1 MSKRLKI
8 RIMLLTP
15 LLLALF
21 FSYLPQ
27 SANAAAA
34 PCDTYQVNGGDQAF
48 LMNLNTPLKW
58 GNTVYTNNIYVS
70 PKGTITFGAGDY
82 TFWDYPPTPSISI
95 GSFDY
100 HAFPNSAAGGWS
112 PGWGYGNNLYV
123 RYGSTAT
130 SICVDW
136 KVMVWGQSSG
146 NPIYIR
152 MLAEVNPVDYSW
164 QPTYQVSSNAP
175 GNARYGARYTQNG
188 PIQPLSVQ
196 TISALTPPPPSPT
209 PTPTITPTPT
219 LTPTPTPEPTPT
231 PTPSETPTPTPTPTE
246 TLTPTPEPT
255 PTQTQDPDPVQ
266 PTQDPE
272 PIVEPEP
279 EVTQEPEPEVIEEP
293 QPEPVIEPSPEPTPL
308 EEIIS
313 VEEEVNNA
321 IEELLVNEE
330 EITNEQ
336 LDNITELLLENYE
349 VNEVMP
355 VAELLDNLSDEQ
367 VLELL
372 EQLDENQIIEYR
384 EGVELEAG
392 VAVVFEQLS
401 DPAALI
407 GELFSDPSQTLEAL
421 GQLGAD
427 MTEEE
432 REDSQDV
439 VVAAVVATQVATMA
453 MAMAPPSAPSAPAPS
468 SPQGPSGPGSQP
480 KNEFDAGSG
489 GEARRKPKV
498 KVKKKVKIKKPKVK
512 IKRNNR
518 RIK

>member
-1 MSKRLKI
+1 
-8 RIMLLTP
+8 MLLTP

-21 FSYLPQ
+21 FSFIPQ
-27 SANAAAA
+27 TNANVA

-58 GNTVYTNNIYVS
+58 GDTVYTNNIYIS
-70 PKGTITFGAGDY
+70 PKGTVTFGQGDY
-82 TFWDYPPTPSISI
+82 TFWDYPATPSISI
-95 GSFDY
+95 GSWDY
-100 HAFPNSAAGGWS
+100 HAFANNGNSQWD
-112 PGWGYGNNLYV
+112 PGWGIGKNLYV

-136 KVMVWGQSSG
+136 KVMLWGQSSG

-175 GNARYGARYTQNG
+175 GGARYGARYTQNG

-219 LTPTPTPEPTPT
+219 PT

-246 TLTPTPEPT
+246 TPTPTPTPTEIPTPTPEPT

-266 PTQDPE
+266 PDPDPTPVETQTS
-272 PIVEPEP
+272 EPEP
-279 EVTQEPEPEVIEEP
+279 QVTEEP
-293 QPEPVIEPSPEPTPL
+293 QVEEEQTLEPSPEPTPI

-321 IEELLVNEE
+321 IDELIVNEK

-336 LDNITELLLENYE
+336 LDNITELLLANYE

-392 VAVVFEQLS
+392 VAVVFEQLA
-401 DPAALI
+401 DPAALL
-407 GELFSDPSQTLEAL
+407 GEFVSDPGQVLEAL

-453 MAMAPPSAPSAPAPS
+453 MTMAPPSAPSAPAPS

>member
-1 MSKRLKI
+1 
-8 RIMLLTP
+8 MLLTP

-21 FSYLPQ
+21 FSYIPQ
-27 SANAAAA
+27 TNANVA

-48 LMNLNTPLKW
+48 LMNLNTPLEW
-58 GNTVYTNNIYVS
+58 GGTVYTNNIYVS
-70 PKGTITFGAGDY
+70 PKGTVTFGQGDY
-82 TFWDYPPTPSISI
+82 TFWSYPATPSISI
-95 GSFDY
+95 GSWDY
-100 HAFPNSAAGGWS
+100 HAFANNGSAQWD
-112 PGWGYGNNLYV
+112 PGWGVGKDLYV

-136 KVMVWGQSSG
+136 KVMVWGQTSG
-146 NPIYIR
+146 EPIYIR
-152 MLAEVNPVDYSW
+152 MLAEVNPINYTW
-164 QPTYQVSSNAP
+164 TPTYQVSSNAP
-175 GNARYGARYTQNG
+175 AGARYGARYTTNG

-196 TISALTPPPPSPT
+196 TITTPPSPSPT
-209 PTPTITPTPT
+209 PTPTQTP
-219 LTPTPTPEPTPT
+219 
-231 PTPSETPTPTPTPTE
+231 TPTPTPTPTE
-246 TLTPTPEPT
+246 TPTPTPTPSETVEPTPEPT

-266 PTQDPE
+266 PDPD
-272 PIVEPEP
+272 PTPVETP
-279 EVTQEPEPEVIEEP
+279 VD
-293 QPEPVIEPSPEPTPL
+293 EPVVEEQEEVQVEEEQTLEPSLEPTPI

-321 IEELLVNEE
+321 IDELIVNEE
-330 EITNEQ
+330 EISNEQ
-336 LDNITELLLENYE
+336 LEDITELLLENYE

-401 DPAALI
+401 DPAALV
-407 GELFSDPSQTLEAL
+407 GELFSDPGQTLEAL

-453 MAMAPPSAPSAPAPS
+453 MTMAPPSAPSAPAPS

-498 KVKKKVKIKKPKVK
+498 KVKKKIKIKKPKVK

>member
-1 MSKRLKI
+1 
-8 RIMLLTP
+8 MLLTP

-21 FSYLPQ
+21 FSFIPQ
-27 SANAAAA
+27 TNANVA

-48 LMNLNTPLKW
+48 LMNLNTPLEW
-58 GNTVYTNNIYVS
+58 GGTVYTNNIYVS

-82 TFWDYPPTPSISI
+82 TFWTYPPTPSISI

-100 HAFPNSAAGGWS
+100 HAFPNQETPGMWS
-112 PGWGYGNNLYV
+112 PGWGYGNDLYV

-136 KVMVWGQSSG
+136 KVMLWGQSTG
-146 NPIYIR
+146 QPVYIR
-152 MLAEVNPVDYSW
+152 MLAEVNPINYTW
-164 QPTYQVSSNAP
+164 TPTYQVSSNAP
-175 GNARYGARYTQNG
+175 AGARYGARYTTNG

-196 TISALTPPPPSPT
+196 TIITPPSPSPT
-209 PTPTITPTPT
+209 PSPTITP
-219 LTPTPTPEPTPT
+219 
-231 PTPSETPTPTPTPTE
+231 TPTPTPTPTE
-246 TLTPTPEPT
+246 TPTETPTPTPTPSETVEPTPEPS
-255 PTQTQDPDPVQ
+255 PDQTQNLDPNPVFV
-266 PTQDPE
+266 PE
-272 PIVEPEP
+272 IE
-279 EVTQEPEPEVIEEP
+279 QIEEP
-293 QPEPVIEPSPEPTPL
+293 QLELVEEQVEEILVEPSIEPTPL
-308 EEIIS
+308 IEIIP
-313 VEEEVNNA
+313 VEEEINNA
-321 IEELLVNEE
+321 IDELIVNEE
-330 EITNEQ
+330 EISNEQ
-336 LDNITELLLENYE
+336 LEDITELLLENYE
-349 VNEVMP
+349 VDEVMP

-367 VLELL
+367 VLEFL
-372 EQLDENQIIEYR
+372 EQLDENQVIEYR

-401 DPAALI
+401 DPAALV
-407 GELFSDPSQTLEAL
+407 GELFSDPGQTLEAL

-453 MAMAPPSAPSAPAPS
+453 MTMAPPSAPSAPAPS

-498 KVKKKVKIKKPKVK
+498 KVKKKIKIKKPKVK

>member
-1 MSKRLKI
+1 
-8 RIMLLTP
+8 MLLTP

-21 FSYLPQ
+21 FSYSPANSIQDPPSYYPTGPQ
-27 SANAAAA
+27 QNVDKSVVESGGWTLCWSGVYDGNDLLSNITTACDQDYIMYAGGLTDNSNLMLLAAGKRAMVFTIQ
-34 PCDTYQVNGGDQAF
+34 PGMSNQTILENGSYWYF
-48 LMNLNTPLKW
+48 NT
-58 GNTVYTNNIYVS
+58 NM
-70 PKGTITFGAGDY
+70 
-82 TFWDYPPTPSISI
+82 
-95 GSFDY
+95 GSMGF
-100 HAFPNSAAGGWS
+100 APNSTI
-112 PGWGYGNNLYV
+112 N
-123 RYGSTAT
+123 
-130 SICVDW
+130 
-136 KVMVWGQSSG
+136 QSSADVYAAWGG
-146 NPIYIR
+146 NLDDGSLRLSWHTGHCGDGYICNGWRVGTVTGLNWGTQYTRYIY
-152 MLAEVNPVDYSW
+152 ES
-164 QPTYQVSSNAP
+164 T
-175 GNARYGARYTQNG
+175 GG
-188 PIQPLSVQ
+188 P
-196 TISALTPPPPSPT
+196 A
-209 PTPTITPTPT
+209 
-219 LTPTPTPEPTPT
+219 PT
-231 PTPSETPTPTPTPTE
+231 PTPSETPTPTPEPTPTPSE
-246 TLTPTPEPT
+246 TPTPTPEPS

-266 PTQDPE
+266 PDPD
-272 PIVEPEP
+272 PTPV
-279 EVTQEPEPEVIEEP
+279 VTPTD
-293 QPEPVIEPSPEPTPL
+293 EPVVEEQEEVQVEEEQILEPSPEPTPI

-313 VEEEVNNA
+313 EQEEVNNA
-321 IEELLVNEE
+321 IDELIVNEE
-330 EITNEQ
+330 EISNEQ
-336 LDNITELLLENYE
+336 LEDITELLLENYE

-372 EQLDENQIIEYR
+372 EQLDENQVIEYR

-401 DPAALI
+401 DPAALV
-407 GELFSDPSQTLEAL
+407 GELFSDPGQTLEAL

-453 MAMAPPSAPSAPAPS
+453 MTMAPPSAPSAPAPS

-498 KVKKKVKIKKPKVK
+498 KVKKKIKIKKPKVK

>member
-1 MSKRLKI
+1 
-8 RIMLLTP
+8 MLLTP
-15 LLLALF
+15 MLLALF
-21 FSYLPQ
+21 FSFIPQ
-27 SANAAAA
+27 TNANVA

-48 LMNLNTPLKW
+48 LMYLNTPLKW
-58 GNTVYTNNIYVS
+58 GETVYTNNIYVS

-219 LTPTPTPEPTPT
+219 PTPT
-231 PTPSETPTPTPTPTE
+231 PTETPSESPTPTPTPTE
-246 TLTPTPEPT
+246 TVEPSPEPT
-255 PTQTQDPDPVQ
+255 PTETQTPNPDPVDPG
-266 PTQDPE
+266 PT
-272 PIVEPEP
+272 
-279 EVTQEPEPEVIEEP
+279 EEP
-293 QPEPVIEPSPEPTPL
+293 VVIPTDEPVEEVQEETPVEEEQTLEPSPEPTPL
-308 EEIIS
+308 EEIIT
-313 VEEEVNNA
+313 VEEEMDNA

-330 EITNEQ
+330 EITDEQ
-336 LDNITELLLENYE
+336 LENIAELLIENYE
-349 VNEVMP
+349 VDEAMP
-355 VAELLDNLSDEQ
+355 VSDLIEGLNDEQ
-367 VLELL
+367 TLEFL
-372 EQLDENQIIEYR
+372 EQLDENQVIEYR

-401 DPAALI
+401 DPAALL
-407 GELFSDPSQTLEAL
+407 GEFVSDPGQVLEAL

-432 REDSQDV
+432 REDSQTV
-439 VVAAVVATQVATMA
+439 VVATVIVGQLIGSVAM
-453 MAMAPPSAPSAPAPS
+453 S
-468 SPQGPSGPGSQP
+468 SSIVQM
-480 KNEFDAGSG
+480 N
-489 GEARRKPKV
+489 ARAE
-498 KVKKKVKIKKPKVK
+498 I
-512 IKRNNR
+512 R
-518 RIK
+518 RIT